1 MAGLATVTNEMDCG
15 DKSAKLY
22 DKVESSRGR
31 EV

>member
-15 DKSAKLY
+15 DNNAKLY